1 MAMLLI
7 KPCNISPRLLFVPAT
22 QLMSPILSQQET
34 KDQRTLCSL
43 TGLGPLVETAARLD
57 SQCRAEKDQNMQ
69 QRITA
74 ILENRRR
81 NKCSP
86 EIKLIKKN

>member
-1 MAMLLI
+1 MLLI

-43 TGLGPLVETAARLD
+43 RGLGPGGD
-57 SQCRAEKDQNMQ
+57 SSVSGPAVQREKDQHMQ
-69 QRITA
+69 RRITA
-74 ILENRRR
+74 ILEKRRR
-81 NKCSP
+81 KKCSS
-86 EIKLIKKN
+86 EIKLV